1 MVADE
6 PTGQGA
12 DGAYAD
18 RWIRCTDSGIAVRGY
33 YFPWG
38 TKHIPY
44 TAIRGIEPVDL
55 SAARG
60 RARIWGTANPGY
72 WASLDPGRPHKKTAL
87 VLDLGRR
94 VRPFLTPDA
103 PDTFEAVVREH
114 SGLGP
119 APGGAAVRGP
129 LI

>member
-1 MVADE
+1 M
-6 PTGQGA
+6 GA
-12 DGAYAD
+12 TEYSD
-18 RWIRCTDSGIAVRGY
+18 RWIRCGPDGIAVRGY

-44 TAIRGIEPVDL
+44 RSVRGIQRVPL
-55 SAARG
+55 SGARG

-72 WASLDPGRPHKKTAL
+72 WASLDPGRPHKETAL

-94 VRPFLTPDA
+94 VKPFLTPDDVDA
-103 PDTFEAVVREH
+103 FEAVVR
-114 SGLGP
+114 SRAGLGP
-119 APGGAAVRGP
+119 PVPADTTGRGP